1 VGEAYGRLALQN
13 VRGRK
18 SPRSFKNFDSI
29 MPQRKR
35 QRVRRNKRK
44 SRGQPSET
52 KGSRAPIPTANT
64 ANPHTTIRYMPL
76 FGLSVR
82 RRLPYFESVAITGSA
97 SAVFA
102 YSWSCN
108 GCFDPNVSGTG
119 HQPNGFDEMMK
130 FYNHYTVV
138 RSKCECVIQARN
150 SESIRVALSLS
161 GSTSYS
167 TDYQNIMEN
176 GLLVSVPL
184 TYVGAQG
191 SITTLKTSCDLAKF
205 QGMKFVNDDSDMRGD
220 SASNPAEQAYYQ
232 VSCWN
237 ALTATVPII
246 LADMYIEYD
255 VLFTEPKKAAID

>member
-1 VGEAYGRLALQN
+1 
-13 VRGRK
+13 
-18 SPRSFKNFDSI
+18 
-29 MPQRKR
+29 MP
-35 QRVRRNKRK
+35 RRNRRSRNGAPRPRRGKR
-44 SRGQPSET
+44 GNGPGVT
-52 KGSRAPIPTANT
+52 KGDSAPLPSANT
-64 ANPHTTIRYMPL
+64 SNPFTLVRYMPL

-82 RRLPYFESVAITGSA
+82 RRLPYFETVSITGSA
-97 SAVFA
+97 SAAFA

-130 FYNHYTVV
+130 FYNHYTVIKS
-138 RSKCECVIQARN
+138 RCECVIQARN

-176 GLLVSVPL
+176 GLLISAPL

-220 SASNPAEQAYYQ
+220 TASNPVEQAYYQ
-232 VSCWN
+232 VTCWN
-237 ALTATVPII
+237 ALTATVPLII
-246 LADMYIEYD
+246 VDMFIEYD